1 MINFTL
7 QHILIMRSIMQYPMK
22 SVHSVHSLF
31 YLVVADDENRYDL
44 GFYDFIR
51 LIYGPYSPN
60 LQYILDDLTV
70 NQLLNKKD
78 LELSPKGREIYY
90 QLAAALRGSDE
101 FLNKFT
107 QVLYRNGNDIKQVNK
122 SVKSNFMLRKT
133 QVGNKIFVQD
143 C

>member
-7 QHILIMRSIMQYPMK
+7 QHVMIMRLIMQYPMK
-22 SVHSVHSLF
+22 SARSVHTLF
-31 YLVVADDENRYDL
+31 YLVVADEANRYDL

-60 LQYILDDLTV
+60 LQTILDDLMV

-78 LELSPKGREIYY
+78 FELSPKGREIYY
-90 QLAAALRGSDE
+90 QLATALRGFDD

-107 QVLYRNGNDIKQVNK
+107 QVLNRNSNDIKQINK
-122 SVKSNFMLRKT
+122 SVKRNFMLRKT
-133 QVGNKIFVQD
+133 QVGNKIFVLN
-143 C
+143 